1 MYEIPMTVSRQYRR
15 GVRHALHEVRHTM
28 IDLPLGYSEVW
39 GFRESHFVI
48 RTPCKELMDILLD
61 LVSENTAREVPR

>member
-1 MYEIPMTVSRQYRR
+1 
-15 GVRHALHEVRHTM
+15 M